1 MGFGRRSRWWVLV
14 AVSAV
19 LGGGLVLPEP
29 AVAGADLLQAR
40 AEARGG
46 DRPAAILLGDSYAS
60 GEGGRWEGNGPG
72 AVDRGVFQTYGGTW
86 DYPAILPGNA
96 GGCHRSDVAV
106 IYPYETF
113 EALDLARNKVNVAC
127 GGAEIKHV
135 LTDSFKGEKPQIE
148 QLKERLTQ
156 NPGIK
161 YVVLSVGGND
171 AGVSG
176 VAQECV
182 KKFVLKQSAGLK
194 QVSAAEGEKYQAY
207 VQGLKESDK
216 NLVCAASPELSGLE
230 GKLEHVYETLFKEA
244 ISPLAPDAQL
254 VVLNYPNPLPA
265 ADSELRGP
273 LESNLVSR
281 LQDGGCPFFDKDFAK
296 FAGIAKDINGTI
308 QNAVTAAAKNN
319 VPIHLLDVSGMYQGH
334 EVCASG
340 TTQDKEWIR
349 QVPADLLSDPG
360 LIHEALHPNAFGQ
373 RMEGKCV
380 SNFLDELSS
389 RATKSA
395 NEHGVCQD
403 NANVQ
408 VKAPGNTTR

>member
-1 MGFGRRSRWWVLV
+1 M
-14 AVSAV
+14 
-19 LGGGLVLPEP
+19 
-29 AVAGADLLQAR
+29 
-40 AEARGG
+40 
-46 DRPAAILLGDSYAS
+46 
-60 GEGGRWEGNGPG
+60 
-72 AVDRGVFQTYGGTW
+72 
-86 DYPAILPGNA
+86 
-96 GGCHRSDVAV
+96 AV

-113 EALDLARNKVNVAC
+113 EALDLARNKANVAC

-135 LTDSFKGEKPQIE
+135 LTDSFKGEKPQLE

-161 YVVLSVGGND
+161 YVVLSIGGND

-194 QVSAAEGEKYQAY
+194 QVSAAENEKYQAY
-207 VQGLKESDK
+207 VQGVKESDK
-216 NLVCAASPELSGLE
+216 NVVCEASPKLSGLE
-230 GKLEHVYETLFKEA
+230 DKLEHAYETLFAEA

-265 ADSELRGP
+265 ADSALRGP
-273 LESNLVSR
+273 LEANLVSR

-296 FAGIAKDINGTI
+296 FAGIGKDINGKI
-308 QNAVTAAAKNN
+308 QRAVAAAAKNK
-319 VPIHLLDVSGMYQGH
+319 VPVHLLDVSAMYQGH
-334 EVCASG
+334 EVCAAG
-340 TTQDKEWIR
+340 TTPDREWIR

-373 RMEGKCV
+373 RMEGRCV
-380 SNFLDELSS
+380 ANFLELLGS
-389 RATKSA
+389 RPATSA

-403 NANVQ
+403 NAEVQ
-408 VKAPGNTTR
+408 VKAAGNTTR